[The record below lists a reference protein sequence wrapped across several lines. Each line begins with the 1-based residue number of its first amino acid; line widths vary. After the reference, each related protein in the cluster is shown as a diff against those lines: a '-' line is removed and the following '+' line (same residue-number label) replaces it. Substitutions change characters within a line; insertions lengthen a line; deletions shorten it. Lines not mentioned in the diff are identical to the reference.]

1 MSIAT
6 MPMHLEHLER
16 EEPGAHRSAILAI
29 LVHAVL
35 FGVLFF
41 GVRWQSRPPETV
53 SVELWAPPPAPAV
66 ERMEVKPEPV
76 VAPAPPPRPE
86 PVVEERK
93 PDIVVKAKPEPKP
106 KPKPEPVKPK
116 PKPEPVPP
124 KPHPK
129 PEAVKPKPEPV
140 KPVPQVR
147 PREDETQK
155 RMREELAR
163 EQKSLTVDRERQNIK
178 DQLAREMAATQKKA
192 LSGYADKIIAKV
204 RGNWILPMDLKG
216 NPEAVFV
223 VIQLPTG
230 EVLSTKLRK
239 PSGNTAYDTAV
250 ERAILKSSPLPK
262 PDKGELFERELILT
276 FRPQS

>member
-16 EEPGAHRSAILAI
+16 EEPGARSSAILAI
-29 LVHAVL
+29 LVHAAL
-35 FGVLFF
+35 FCVLFF

-53 SVELWAPPPAPAV
+53 SVELWVPPPAPVV
-66 ERMEVKPEPV
+66 ERTEPKPEPV
-76 VAPAPPPRPE
+76 VAPA

-93 PDIVVKAKPEPKP
+93 PDIVVKSKPEP

-116 PKPEPVPP
+116 PKPEPP

-129 PEAVKPKPEPV
+129 AETVKPKPEPV
-140 KPVPQVR
+140 KPVPQAR
-147 PREDETQK
+147 PRDQEMQK
-155 RMREELAR
+155 RMQEELAR
-163 EQKSLTVDRERQNIK
+163 EQNSLKIDHERRNVK
-178 DQLAREMAATQKKA
+178 DQLARDMAAAQKSA
-192 LSGYADKIIAKV
+192 LSGYSDKIKAKV
-204 RGNWILPMDLKG
+204 RGNIVMPLDMRG

-230 EVLSTKLRK
+230 EVISTKLRK
-239 PSGNTAYDTAV
+239 SSGNTAYDTAV

-262 PDKGELFERELILT
+262 PDKGELFARELTLT
-276 FRPQS
+276 FRPQE